1 MCILLYLENSHPLF
15 RKPVVVSIKE
25 AVIEELGPLRVSL
38 GVKLRV
44 SDQSLIQQ
52 VISLEAGCPYLR
64 FHTEVCQRH

>member
-1 MCILLYLENSHPLF
+1 M
-15 RKPVVVSIKE
+15 VSIKE
-25 AVIEELGPLRVSL
+25 AVIEEKGPLRVSL